1 MIKRTFLM
9 ILLLGL
15 ALENASALDT
25 LTVYQDSLSN
35 GLKILVLEKHDL
47 PIASFQV
54 WYRVGSRNERPG
66 ITGISHLLE
75 HMMFK
80 ASGDIGSGDFART
93 VQGYGGHDNAF
104 TSEDYTAYYENIAV
118 EFLPKMMEM
127 EAGRMHRLKLDSL
140 EFESERNVVL
150 EERRLRENSPWG
162 RLAEESDAAAF
173 MAHPYGWP
181 VLGWPSDLRA
191 LTVRDLRD
199 YYSTYYAP
207 NNATCVIVG
216 DVKPRETVKLAEKY
230 FGGIPRARQA
240 PPPVTTVEPAQAGE
254 RRASVVRQAQMPLML
269 IAYHGCRAGE
279 YDEAVLDLLSAV
291 LSGGESARLYQ
302 SLIYRQKLA
311 LYAEA
316 YNEARTD
323 PGLISFYAAPI
334 AGRTIAELEQALYA
348 ELELVKTQGV
358 TAEELAKARNQLK
371 AQYIFSRQ
379 NNYVLGNQLGSAASR
394 HGWRDVNNYLKYL
407 DKVKMDDIKQAA
419 IKYLTPENRTVA
431 TLVPQANKGAGEV
444 K

>member
-1 MIKRTFLM
+1 MLKRSMI
-9 ILLLGL
+9 ILLLLGCWT
-15 ALENASALDT
+15 ASSFALDT
-25 LTVYQDSLSN
+25 LAVYEDSLAN

-54 WYRVGSRNERPG
+54 WYKVGSRNERPG

-80 ASGDIGSGDFART
+80 ASGNIGSGEFART
-93 VQGYGGHDNAF
+93 VQKYGGHDNAF

-118 EFLPKMMEM
+118 EFLPQMMEL
-127 EAGRMHRLKLDSL
+127 EAGRMNRLKLDSL
-140 EFESERNVVL
+140 EFESERQVML

-162 RLAEESDAAAF
+162 RLVEESEAAAF

-181 VLGWPSDLRA
+181 ILGWPSDLRA
-191 LTVRDLRD
+191 ITIKDIRQ
-199 YYSTYYAP
+199 YYFTYYAP
-207 NNATCVIVG
+207 NNATVVVVG
-216 DVKPRETVKLAEKY
+216 DVNPKEVVRAVNDH
-230 FGGIPRARQA
+230 FGKIPRAQQA
-240 PPPVTTVEPAQAGE
+240 PPVVATVEPVQVGE
-254 RRASVVRQAQMPLML
+254 RRVSVVRQAQTPLMI

-279 YDEAVLDLLSAV
+279 YDEAVLDLLSAI

-311 LYAEA
+311 LYAEL
-316 YNEARTD
+316 YNLSRTD

-334 AGRTIAELEQALYA
+334 AGRTTAELEQALYA

-358 TAEELAKARNQLK
+358 TAEELAKAKNQLK

-379 NNYVLGNQLGSAASR
+379 NNYVLGNQLGSSASR
-394 HGWRDVNNYLKYL
+394 HGWRDVNNYLKFL
-407 DKVKMDDIKQAA
+407 DKVKMEDIKQAA
-419 IKYLTPENRTVA
+419 VKYLAPENRTVA
-431 TLVPQANKGAGEV
+431 TLVPQAVKGQE

>member
-1 MIKRTFLM
+1 MLKKTMI
-9 ILLLGL
+9 ILLLFSCWT
-15 ALENASALDT
+15 APSFALDT
-25 LTVYQDSLSN
+25 LAVYEDSLAN

-80 ASGDIGSGDFART
+80 ASGGIGSGEFART
-93 VQGYGGHDNAF
+93 VQRYGGHNNAF

-118 EFLPKMMEM
+118 EFLPRMMEM

-140 EFESERNVVL
+140 EFESERQVIL

-181 VLGWPSDLRA
+181 ILGWPSDLRA
-191 LTVRDLRD
+191 ITIRDLRG

-216 DVKPRETVKLAEKY
+216 DVKPRETVKLVEKY
-230 FGGIPRARQA
+230 FGGIPRALQS
-240 PPPVTTVEPAQAGE
+240 PPVVATAEPVQMGE
-254 RRASVVRQAQMPLML
+254 RRVSVVRQAQTPLML
-269 IAYHGCRAGE
+269 IAFHGCRAGE

-334 AGRTIAELEQALYA
+334 AGRTTAELEQALYA

-358 TAEELAKARNQLK
+358 TAEELAKAKKQLK

-379 NNYVLGNQLGSAASR
+379 NNYVLGNQLGSSASR
-394 HGWRDVNNYLKYL
+394 HGWRDVNNYLKFL
-407 DKVKMDDIKQAA
+407 DKVRTEDIKQAA
-419 IKYLTPENRTVA
+419 VKYLAPDNRTVT
-431 TLVPQANKGAGEV
+431 TLVPQAAKGQE

>member
-1 MIKRTFLM
+1 MSKKLILVIFFLGFS
-9 ILLLGL
+9 LSNVL
-15 ALENASALDT
+15 ALDT
-25 LTVYQDSLSN
+25 LAVHEDSLAN
-35 GLKILVLEKHDL
+35 GLRILVLEKHDL

-54 WYRVGSRNERPG
+54 WYRVGSRNECPG

-80 ASGDIGSGDFART
+80 ASGKIGPDDFTRI
-93 VQGYGGHDNAF
+93 VQKYGGHNNAF
-104 TSEDYTAYYENIAV
+104 TSKDYTAYYENIAV
-118 EFLPKMMEM
+118 EFLPQMMEL
-127 EAGRMHRLKLDSL
+127 EAGRMYQLKLDSL
-140 EFESERNVVL
+140 EFESERNVVI

-181 VLGWPSDLRA
+181 ILGWPSNLRTIT
-191 LTVRDLRD
+191 LKDMRQH
-199 YYSTYYAP
+199 YSTYYAP
-207 NNATCVIVG
+207 NNATVVVVG
-216 DVKPRETVKLAEKY
+216 DVNPKEMVKSVNQY
-230 FGGIPRARQA
+230 FGQIPRGQQA
-240 PPPVTTVEPAQAGE
+240 PPLVATVEPIQVGE

-269 IAYHGCRAGE
+269 IAYHGCLAGE
-279 YDEAVLDLLSAV
+279 YDEVALDLLSTI

-316 YNEARTD
+316 YNDARTD

-334 AGRTIAELEQALYA
+334 AGRTTAELEQALYA
-348 ELELVKTQGV
+348 ELDLVKTQGV
-358 TAEELAKARNQLK
+358 TPAELAKAKSQLK

-379 NNYVLGNQLGSAASR
+379 NNYRLGEQLGSAATR
-394 HGWRDVNNYLKYL
+394 HDWRDINNYLKYL
-407 DKVKMDDIKQAA
+407 DKIKAEDIKQAA
-419 IKYLTPENRTVA
+419 VKYLSPENRTVT
-431 TLVPQANKGAGEV
+431 TLVPQTIKGQE

>member
-1 MIKRTFLM
+1 MLKRSII
-9 ILLLGL
+9 ILLLLGCWT
-15 ALENASALDT
+15 ASSFALDT
-25 LTVYQDSLSN
+25 LTVYEDSLAN
-35 GLKILVLEKHDL
+35 GLRILVLEKHDL
-47 PIASFQV
+47 PVASFQV
-54 WYRVGSRNERPG
+54 WYKVGSRNERPG

-140 EFESERNVVL
+140 EFESERSVVL

-191 LTVRDLRD
+191 ITVRDLRD
-199 YYSTYYAP
+199 HYSAYYAP

-216 DVKPRETVKLAEKY
+216 DVKPKEAVKLVEKY

-240 PPPVTTVEPAQAGE
+240 PPAVATAEPAQAGE
-254 RRASVVRQAQMPLML
+254 RRVSVVRQAQTPLM
-269 IAYHGCRAGE
+269 IIVYHGCRAGE
-279 YDEAVLDLLSAV
+279 YDEAVLDLLATI

-316 YNEARTD
+316 YNEAKTD

-334 AGRTIAELEQALYA
+334 AGRTTAELEQALYA

-358 TAEELAKARNQLK
+358 TAEELAKAQKQLK

-379 NNYVLGNQLGSAASR
+379 NNYVLGNQLGSSASR
-394 HGWRDVNNYLKYL
+394 HGWRDVNNYLKHL
-407 DKVKMDDIKQAA
+407 DKVKMEDIKQAA
-419 IKYLTPENRTVA
+419 VKYLAPENRTVA
-431 TLVPQANKGAGEV
+431 TLVPQAPKGQE

>member
-1 MIKRTFLM
+1 MLKKSLIT
-9 ILLLGL
+9 LLLL
-15 ALENASALDT
+15 SCWMVPSFALDT
-25 LTVYQDSLSN
+25 LTVYQDSLAN

-80 ASGDIGSGDFART
+80 ASGDIGSGEFART
-93 VQGYGGHDNAF
+93 VQKYGGHNNAF

-118 EFLPKMMEM
+118 EFLPRMMEL
-127 EAGRMHRLKLDSL
+127 EAGRMNRLKLDSL

-150 EERRLRENSPWG
+150 EERRLSENSPWG
-162 RLAEESDAAAF
+162 RLAEESEAAAF

-181 VLGWPSDLRA
+181 ILGWSSDLRA
-191 LTVRDLRD
+191 LTLKDMRQ
-199 YYSTYYAP
+199 YYFTYYAP
-207 NNATCVIVG
+207 NNATVVVVG
-216 DVKPRETVKLAEKY
+216 DVNPKAVVKSVNEY
-230 FGGIPRARQA
+230 FGKIPRGQQA
-240 PPPVTTVEPAQAGE
+240 PPLVATVEPVQVGE
-254 RRASVVRQAQMPLML
+254 RRVSVVRQAQTPLMI

-279 YDEAVLDLLSAV
+279 YDEAVLDLLSGI
-291 LSGGESARLYQ
+291 LSDGESSRLYQ

-311 LYAEA
+311 LYAEL
-316 YNEARTD
+316 YNVSRTD
-323 PGLISFYAAPI
+323 PGLIGFYAAPI
-334 AGRTIAELEQALYA
+334 AGRTTAELEQALYA

-358 TAEELAKARNQLK
+358 TADELAKAKKQLK

-394 HGWRDVNNYLKYL
+394 HDWRDVNNYLNHL
-407 DKVKMDDIKQAA
+407 DRIKAEDIKQAA
-419 IKYLTPENRTVA
+419 VKYLAPENRTVA
-431 TLVPQANKGAGEV
+431 TLVPQVLKGQE

>member
-1 MIKRTFLM
+1 MLKKMTLLTLM
-9 ILLLGL
+9 FFLGL
-15 ALENASALDT
+15 SQAMSIDT
-25 LTVYQDSLSN
+25 LRVHEDSLAN

-80 ASGDIGSGDFART
+80 ASGNISSGDFARI
-93 VQGYGGHDNAF
+93 VQQYGGHDNAF

-118 EFLPKMMEM
+118 EFLPRMMEL
-127 EAGRMHRLKLDSL
+127 EAGRMNRLKLDSL

-162 RLAEESDAAAF
+162 RLSEESDAAAF
-173 MAHPYGWP
+173 MAHPYSWP
-181 VLGWPSDLRA
+181 VLGWSSDIRA
-191 LTVRDLRD
+191 ITLQDMRQH
-199 YYSTYYAP
+199 YSTYYAP
-207 NNATCVIVG
+207 NNATVVVVG
-216 DVKPRETVKLAEKY
+216 DIKPAGVAKLVKQY
-230 FGGIPRARQA
+230 FGQIPRGQQA
-240 PPPVTTVEPAQAGE
+240 PPPVNTTEPAQMGE
-254 RRASVVRQAQMPLML
+254 RRANVVRQAQMPLMI

-279 YDEAVLDLLSAV
+279 FDEAVLDLLAAI
-291 LSGGESARLYQ
+291 LSGGESARLYR

-316 YNEARTD
+316 YNEARSD

-334 AGRTIAELEQALYA
+334 AGRTTAELEQALYA
-348 ELELVKTQGV
+348 ELDLVKDQGV
-358 TAEELAKARNQLK
+358 SQEELAKAKNQLK

-394 HGWRDVNNYLKYL
+394 HGWRDVNNYLEYL
-407 DKVKMDDIKQAA
+407 DKIKPEDIKQAA
-419 IKYLTPENRTVA
+419 VKYLSPESRTVA
-431 TLVPQANKGAGEV
+431 TLIPQVINGQV

>member
-1 MIKRTFLM
+1 MLKKTVIS
-9 ILLLGL
+9 LLLL
-15 ALENASALDT
+15 SCWIAPSFALDT
-25 LTVYQDSLSN
+25 LTVYQDSLAN

-93 VQGYGGHDNAF
+93 VQKYGGHNNAF

-118 EFLPKMMEM
+118 EFLPRMMEL
-127 EAGRMHRLKLDSL
+127 EAGRMNRLKLDSL
-140 EFESERNVVL
+140 EFESERNVVI

-181 VLGWPSDLRA
+181 ILGWPSDQRA
-191 LTVRDLRD
+191 ITLKDMRQH
-199 YYSTYYAP
+199 YSTYYAP
-207 NNATCVIVG
+207 NNATVVVVG
-216 DVKPRETVKLAEKY
+216 DVSPKAVVKSVNEY
-230 FGGIPRARQA
+230 FGQIPRGQQA
-240 PPPVTTVEPAQAGE
+240 PPPVATVEPVQVGE
-254 RRASVVRQAQMPLML
+254 RRVSVVRQAQL
-269 IAYHGCRAGE
+269 ISYHGCRAGE
-279 YDEAVLDLLSAV
+279 YDEAVLDLLSAI
-291 LSGGESARLYQ
+291 LSGGESSRLYQ

-311 LYAEA
+311 LFAEF
-316 YNEARTD
+316 YNVSRTD
-323 PGLISFYAAPI
+323 PGLIAFYAAPI
-334 AGRTIAELEQALYA
+334 AGRTTSELEQALYA
-348 ELELVKTQGV
+348 ELDQVKNQGV
-358 TAEELAKARNQLK
+358 TAEELGKAKNQLK

-379 NNYVLGNQLGSAASR
+379 NNFRLGEQLGSSATR
-394 HGWRDVNNYLKYL
+394 HDWRDVNNYLKYL
-407 DKVKMDDIKQAA
+407 DKIKTADIKQAA
-419 IKYLTPENRTVA
+419 VKYLTPENRTVA
-431 TLVPQANKGAGEV
+431 SLIPQTIKGQE

>member
-1 MIKRTFLM
+1 MLKRSMI
-9 ILLLGL
+9 ILLLL
-15 ALENASALDT
+15 SCWTASSFALDT
-25 LTVYQDSLSN
+25 LAVYEDSLAN

-80 ASGDIGSGDFART
+80 ASGNIGSGEFART
-93 VQGYGGHDNAF
+93 VQKYGGHNNAF

-118 EFLPKMMEM
+118 EFLPKMMEL
-127 EAGRMHRLKLDSL
+127 EAGRMNRLKLDSL
-140 EFESERNVVL
+140 EFESERQVIL

-162 RLAEESDAAAF
+162 RLVEESGAASF

-191 LTVRDLRD
+191 ITIKDIRQ
-199 YYSTYYAP
+199 YYFTYYAP
-207 NNATCVIVG
+207 NNATVVVVG
-216 DVKPRETVKLAEKY
+216 DVNPKEVVRAVNDH
-230 FGGIPRARQA
+230 FGKIPRAQQD
-240 PPPVTTVEPAQAGE
+240 PPLVSTVEPVQVGE
-254 RRASVVRQAQMPLML
+254 RRVSVVRQAQTPLMI

-279 YDEAVLDLLSAV
+279 YDEAVLDLLSAI

-311 LYAEA
+311 LYAEL
-316 YNEARTD
+316 YNLSRTD

-334 AGRTIAELEQALYA
+334 AGRTTAELEQALYA

-358 TAEELAKARNQLK
+358 TAEELAKAKNQLK

-379 NNYVLGNQLGSAASR
+379 NNYVLGNQLGSSASR
-394 HGWRDVNNYLKYL
+394 HGWRDVNNYLKFL
-407 DKVKMDDIKQAA
+407 DKVKMEDIKQAA
-419 IKYLTPENRTVA
+419 VKYLAPENRTVA
-431 TLVPQANKGAGEV
+431 TLVPQAAKGQE

>member
-1 MIKRTFLM
+1 MLRKMILLS
-9 ILLLGL
+9 LLLGL
-15 ALENASALDT
+15 GMNRSLALDT
-25 LTVYQDSLSN
+25 LAVYEDSLAN

-80 ASGDIGSGDFART
+80 ASGDIGSDEFART
-93 VQGYGGHDNAF
+93 VQKYGGHNNAF
-104 TSEDYTAYYENIAV
+104 TSDDYTAYYENIAV

-162 RLAEESDAAAF
+162 RLAEESEAAAF

-181 VLGWPSDLRA
+181 VLGWTSDIQSITLKDMRQH
-191 LTVRDLRD
+191 
-199 YYSTYYAP
+199 YSTYYAP
-207 NNATCVIVG
+207 NNATVVVVG
-216 DVKPRETVKLAEKY
+216 DINPKAVVKSISEH
-230 FGGIPRARQA
+230 FGKIPRGKQS
-240 PPPVTTVEPAQAGE
+240 PPPVITIEPAQVGE
-254 RRASVVRQAQMPLML
+254 RRVSVVRQAQTPLMI

-279 YDEAVLDLLSAV
+279 YDEAVLDLLSAI

-311 LYAEA
+311 LYAEF
-316 YNEARTD
+316 YNVSRTD

-334 AGRTIAELEQALYA
+334 AGRTTAELEQALYA

-358 TAEELAKARNQLK
+358 TAGELAQARNQLK

-379 NNYVLGNQLGSAASR
+379 NNYVLGNQLGSSASR

-407 DKVKMDDIKQAA
+407 DKVKTEDIRQAA
-419 IKYLTPENRTVA
+419 VKYLAPENRTVA
-431 TLVPQANKGAGEV
+431 TLVPQVLKGQE

>member
-1 MIKRTFLM
+1 MLKKLFLM
-9 ILLLGL
+9 IVFWGFSLSN
-15 ALENASALDT
+15 ALALDT
-25 LTVYQDSLSN
+25 LAVYEDSLAN

-80 ASGDIGSGDFART
+80 ASGKIGSADFTRM
-93 VQGYGGHDNAF
+93 VQKYGGHNNAF
-104 TSEDYTAYYENIAV
+104 TSKDYTAYYENIAV
-118 EFLPKMMEM
+118 EFLPQMMEL
-127 EAGRMHRLKLDSL
+127 EAGRMHQLKLDSL
-140 EFESERNVVL
+140 EFESERNVVI

-181 VLGWPSDLRA
+181 ILGWPSNLRTIT
-191 LTVRDLRD
+191 LKDMRQH
-199 YYSTYYAP
+199 YSTYYAP
-207 NNATCVIVG
+207 NNATVVVVG
-216 DVKPRETVKLAEKY
+216 DVNPKEMVKSVNQY
-230 FGGIPRARQA
+230 FGQIPRGQQA
-240 PPPVTTVEPAQAGE
+240 PPPVATVEPVQVGE

-279 YDEAVLDLLSAV
+279 YDEVALDLLSTI

-316 YNEARTD
+316 YNDARTD

-334 AGRTIAELEQALYA
+334 AGRTTAELEQALYA
-348 ELELVKTQGV
+348 ELDLVKTQGV
-358 TAEELAKARNQLK
+358 TPAELAKAKSQLK

-379 NNYVLGNQLGSAASR
+379 NNYRLGEQLGSASTR
-394 HGWRDVNNYLKYL
+394 HGWRDVNSYLKYL
-407 DKVKMDDIKQAA
+407 DKAKTEDIKQAA
-419 IKYLTPENRTVA
+419 IKYLSPENRTVA
-431 TLVPQANKGAGEV
+431 TLVPQTIKGQE

>member
-1 MIKRTFLM
+1 MSKKLILVIFFLGFS
-9 ILLLGL
+9 LSNVL
-15 ALENASALDT
+15 ALDT
-25 LTVYQDSLSN
+25 LAVHEDSLAN
-35 GLKILVLEKHDL
+35 GLRILVLEKHDL

-80 ASGDIGSGDFART
+80 ASGKIGPDDFTRI
-93 VQGYGGHDNAF
+93 VQKYGGHNNAF
-104 TSEDYTAYYENIAV
+104 TSKDYTAYYENIAV
-118 EFLPKMMEM
+118 EFLPQMMEL
-127 EAGRMHRLKLDSL
+127 EAGRMYQLKLDSL
-140 EFESERNVVL
+140 EFESERNVVI

-181 VLGWPSDLRA
+181 ILGWPSNLRTIT
-191 LTVRDLRD
+191 LKDMRQH
-199 YYSTYYAP
+199 YSTYYAP
-207 NNATCVIVG
+207 NNATVVVVG
-216 DVKPRETVKLAEKY
+216 DVNPKEMVKSVNQY
-230 FGGIPRARQA
+230 FGQIPRGQQA
-240 PPPVTTVEPAQAGE
+240 PPLVATVEPIQVGE

-269 IAYHGCRAGE
+269 IAYHGCLAGE
-279 YDEAVLDLLSAV
+279 YDEVALDLLSTI

-316 YNEARTD
+316 YNDARTD

-334 AGRTIAELEQALYA
+334 AGRTTAELEQALYA
-348 ELELVKTQGV
+348 ELDLVKTQGV
-358 TAEELAKARNQLK
+358 TPAELAKAKSQLK

-379 NNYVLGNQLGSAASR
+379 NNYRLGEQLGSAATR
-394 HGWRDVNNYLKYL
+394 HDWRDINNYLKYL
-407 DKVKMDDIKQAA
+407 DKIKAEDIKQAA
-419 IKYLTPENRTVA
+419 VKYLSPENRTVT
-431 TLVPQANKGAGEV
+431 TLVPQTIKGQE

>member
-1 MIKRTFLM
+1 MPKKAAII
-9 ILLLGL
+9 ILLLSCL
-15 ALENASALDT
+15 TIPSLALDT
-25 LTVYQDSLSN
+25 LKVHQDSLPN

-80 ASGDIGSGDFART
+80 ASGDIGSDDFSRI
-93 VQGYGGHDNAF
+93 VQKYGGHNNAF

-118 EFLPKMMEM
+118 EFLPRMMEL
-127 EAGRMHRLKLDSL
+127 EAGRMHQLKLDSL
-140 EFESERNVVL
+140 EFESERNVVI

-181 VLGWPSDLRA
+181 ILGWPSDLRA
-191 LTVRDLRD
+191 LTLKDMRQH
-199 YYSTYYAP
+199 YATYYAP
-207 NNATCVIVG
+207 NNATVVVVG
-216 DVKPRETVKLAEKY
+216 DVSPKAVVKSVNEFFGQVPRD
-230 FGGIPRARQA
+230 RQS
-240 PPPVTTVEPAQAGE
+240 PPPVATVEPAQVGE
-254 RRASVVRQAQMPLML
+254 RRVSVVRQAQTPLLM
-269 IAYHGCRAGE
+269 IVYHGCRTGE
-279 YDEAVLDLLSAV
+279 FDEATLDLLSTI
-291 LSGGESARLYQ
+291 LSGGESSRLYQ

-311 LYAEA
+311 LYAES
-316 YNEARTD
+316 YNEGRTD

-334 AGRTIAELEQALYA
+334 AGRTMAELEQALYA

-358 TAEELAKARNQLK
+358 TAEELAKAKNQLK

-379 NNYVLGNQLGSAASR
+379 NNYRLGEQLGSSATR
-394 HGWRDVNNYLKYL
+394 HNWRDVNNYLKFL
-407 DKVKMDDIKQAA
+407 DKVQPEDIKRAA
-419 IKYLTPENRTVA
+419 IKYLTSENRTVA
-431 TLVPQANKGAGEV
+431 TLTPKPALNGQEK
-444 K
+444 

>member
-1 MIKRTFLM
+1 MLKILM
-9 ILLLGL
+9 LMALLLGL
-15 ALENASALDT
+15 GLNHALALDT
-25 LTVYQDSLSN
+25 LAVYEDSLAN

-93 VQGYGGHDNAF
+93 VQKYGGHDNAF
-104 TSEDYTAYYENIAV
+104 TSDDYTAYYENIAV
-118 EFLPKMMEM
+118 EFLPRMMEM

-140 EFESERNVVL
+140 EFESERSVVL

-162 RLAEESDAAAF
+162 RLAEESEAAAF

-181 VLGWPSDLRA
+181 VLGWASDIQSITLK
-191 LTVRDLRD
+191 DMHQH
-199 YYSTYYAP
+199 YSTYYAP
-207 NNATCVIVG
+207 NNATVVVVG
-216 DVKPRETVKLAEKY
+216 DVNPKEMVKSVNQY
-230 FGGIPRARQA
+230 FGQIPRGQQS
-240 PPPVTTVEPAQAGE
+240 PPLVATVEPVQVGE
-254 RRASVVRQAQMPLML
+254 RRVSVVRQAQTPLMI

-279 YDEAVLDLLSAV
+279 YDEAVLDLLSAI

-311 LYAEA
+311 LYAEF
-316 YNEARTD
+316 YNVARTD
-323 PGLISFYAAPI
+323 PGLIAFYAAPI
-334 AGRTIAELEQALYA
+334 AGRTTAELEQAFYA

-358 TAEELAKARNQLK
+358 TAEELAKAKNQLK

-379 NNYVLGNQLGSAASR
+379 NNYQLGEQFGSAAAR
-394 HGWRDVNNYLKYL
+394 NGWHDASAYLKNL
-407 DKVKMDDIKQAA
+407 DKVKIENIKQAA

-431 TLVPQANKGAGEV
+431 ILIPQAAKGQER
-444 K
+444 

>member
-1 MIKRTFLM
+1 
-9 ILLLGL
+9 
-15 ALENASALDT
+15 
-25 LTVYQDSLSN
+25 
-35 GLKILVLEKHDL
+35 
-47 PIASFQV
+47 
-54 WYRVGSRNERPG
+54 
-66 ITGISHLLE
+66 
-75 HMMFK
+75 MMFK
-80 ASGDIGSGDFART
+80 ASGDIGSDEFART
-93 VQGYGGHDNAF
+93 VQKYGGHDNAF

-118 EFLPKMMEM
+118 EFLPKMVEL
-127 EAGRMHRLKLDSL
+127 EAGRMNRLKLDSL
-140 EFESERNVVL
+140 EFESERQVVM

-191 LTVRDLRD
+191 ITVRDLRG

-216 DVKPRETVKLAEKY
+216 DIKPRETVKLVEKY
-230 FGGIPRARQA
+230 FGGIPRALQS
-240 PPPVTTVEPAQAGE
+240 PPVVATTEPVQVGE
-254 RRASVVRQAQMPLML
+254 RRVNVVRQAQMPLML

-279 YDEAVLDLLSAV
+279 YDEAVLDLLSAI

-334 AGRTIAELEQALYA
+334 AGRTTAELEQALYA
-348 ELELVKTQGV
+348 ELEQVKTQGV
-358 TAEELAKARNQLK
+358 TAEELAQAKNQLK

-379 NNYVLGNQLGSAASR
+379 NNYVLGNQLGSSASR
-394 HGWRDVNNYLKYL
+394 HGWRDVNNYLKFL
-407 DKVKMDDIKQAA
+407 DKVKTEDIKQAA
-419 IKYLTPENRTVA
+419 VKYLAPENRTVA
-431 TLVPQANKGAGEV
+431 TLVPQALKGQE